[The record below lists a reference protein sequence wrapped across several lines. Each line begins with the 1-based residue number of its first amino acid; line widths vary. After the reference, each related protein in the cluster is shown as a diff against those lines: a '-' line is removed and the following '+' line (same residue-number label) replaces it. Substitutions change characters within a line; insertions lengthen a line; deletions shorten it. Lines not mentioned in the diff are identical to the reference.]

1 MADLNINYKNK
12 MNPKIGID
20 IFYKFELE

>member
-1 MADLNINYKNK
+1 MADLDIKYKNK
-12 MNPKIGID
+12 MNPQIGID